1 MYLLHLHQQSYL
13 QYQINYKECKYAQ
26 KILDLTPSVRIRLTI
41 RNVNGKEYEKI
52 FASAICIRLTIRNV
66 NAKMA
71 LTPDDLP
78 ECIRLTIRNVNEKIR
93 EELRGKF
100 QVLD

>member
-1 MYLLHLHQQSYL
+1 
-13 QYQINYKECKYAQ
+13 
-26 KILDLTPSVRIRLTI
+26 
-41 RNVNGKEYEKI
+41 
-52 FASAICIRLTIRNV
+52 
-66 NAKMA
+66 MA